1 MKNVA
6 IIKNMKGEVMETRK
20 FRSYPE
26 VERYIATKYDNNIYD
41 WMIKKDLVETNKLD
55 EIDLKFGLEVGYE
68 LAKVHTIVIKG
79 E

>member
-20 FRSYPE
+20 FKSYPE
-26 VERYIATKYDNNIYD
+26 VERYIEKKYNNNIFD
-41 WMIKKDLVETNKLD
+41 WNFKEEMIETKAD
-55 EIDLKFGLEVGYE
+55 EFWSSMGFEVGNE